1 MVLRIP
7 GHRVGEIATVLRGP
21 GGYPP
26 ELITPRFLA
35 GERVSDN
42 PGRGLLGADPSLGF
56 FNDIQVADLTDGLQ
70 QCLDAGAASSY
81 DGSAQSWLDLTGN
94 GYDYFLGVDGSA
106 TTTDPTF
113 NGSAGGLSSSEY
125 FSFDGGDEIRY
136 DTSNE
141 TWMSNYHKADGQGT
155 IIFWLYVIAG
165 GGQQHCW
172 STGQG
177 GAAEGFY
184 ITLTDAEKMYI
195 QCVNGSIADQDSQVA
210 DTAANVNAWN
220 FLAWS
225 FDESATTAFFYQNG
239 AINQAGGAD
248 TFTWSFGAPGTGA
261 GQVARI
267 GRSTSGTNTMDNGT
281 RLGGMMFWE
290 GVNLTEAN
298 LDTLWAA
305 QRGRYG
311 L

>member
-1 MVLRIP
+1 MFYGSLT
-7 GHRVGEIATVLRGP
+7 GFGS
-21 GGYPP
+21 GGSALP
-26 ELITPRFLA
+26 
-35 GERVSDN
+35 N
-42 PGRGLLGADPSLGF
+42 F
-56 FNDIQVADLTDGLQ
+56 FNDIENAGLTSGLQ
-70 QCLDAGAASSY
+70 LCLDAGAAASY
-81 DGSAQSWLDLTGN
+81 DGTAQSWLDLTGN
-94 GYDYFLGVDGSA
+94 GYDYFLGVDGSSSSD
-106 TTTDPTF
+106 DPSF

-125 FSFDGGDEIRY
+125 FSFDGGDEMRY

-141 TWMSNYHKADGQGT
+141 AWMSNYHQADGEGT
-155 IIFWLYVIAG
+155 IIFWLYAVAAAG
-165 GGQQHCW
+165 SQTCW
-172 STGQG
+172 ATGQG
-177 GAAEGFY
+177 GSHEGFY
-184 ITLTDAEKMYI
+184 LTLDANEKMYI
-195 QCVNGSIADQDSQVA
+195 QCVNGSIADQDLQNA
-210 DTAANVNAWN
+210 DDAVNTNAWN

-239 AINQAGGAD
+239 AINQVSSAD
-248 TFTWSFGAPGTGA
+248 TFTWSFASPGTGA

-267 GRSTSGTNTMDNGT
+267 GISTHGQNRFVSGT